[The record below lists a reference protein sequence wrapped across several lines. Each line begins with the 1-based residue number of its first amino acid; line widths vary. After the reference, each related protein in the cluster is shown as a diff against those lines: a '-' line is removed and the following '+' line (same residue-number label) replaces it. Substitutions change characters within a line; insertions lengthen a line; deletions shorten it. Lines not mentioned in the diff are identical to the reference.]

1 MTNITKTETFSL
13 TPKSLDEAMK
23 YAEMMSKSSIIP
35 KGYQGKP
42 GDILVAVQMGA
53 ELGLK
58 PIQSLQNIAVING
71 KPSIYG
77 DACIA
82 LIQSHPEFEDIEEF
96 IEGEA
101 DKQTAICILKRRGK
115 TTQKS
120 TFSVED
126 AKKAGLWNKPGPW
139 MQYPKR
145 MLQMRARGFALR
157 NGFADALLG
166 LILVEE
172 AQDYKDITP
181 SNSSNTSNNYT
192 ATTTTSG
199 GNDSYSSSGVDKLMS
214 KLKPVE
220 EIIEEHHEIIEPE
233 QTNEFVENNSA
244 SLEEQL
250 SVLINERNVPSE
262 VVKKWLD
269 RAEVKNLSELSEDTL
284 QKCLNYV
291 HEKYPG

>member
-1 MTNITKTETFSL
+1 MSNIVKNNFSL
-13 TPKSLDEAMK
+13 TPTNLDEAMK
-23 YAEMMSKSSIIP
+23 YAEMMAKSSIIP
-35 KGYQGKP
+35 KSYQGKA

-71 KPSIYG
+71 KPSIFG

-96 IEGEA
+96 FDGEG
-101 DKQTAICILKRRGK
+101 DKLTAICVLKRKGK
-115 TTQKS
+115 TPQRS

-139 MQYPKR
+139 VQYPKR

-172 AQDYKDITP
+172 AQDYKEIQ
-181 SNSSNTSNNYT
+181 TSNYNSYQD
-192 ATTTTSG
+192 
-199 GNDSYSSSGVDKLMS
+199 DSSLESKADKLLN
-214 KLKPVE
+214 KLDLKE
-220 EIIEEHHEIIEPE
+220 ELKNEPLNLTLPHEEN
-233 QTNEFVENNSA
+233 QDLGNSNESTDA
-244 SLEEQL
+244 TLAEQL
-250 SVLINERNVPSE
+250 SLLIDEKHISFD

-269 RAEVKNLSELSEDTL
+269 KAKVSKLSDLPHETLVKCIDYVKNKD
-284 QKCLNYV
+284 
-291 HEKYPG
+291 

>member
-1 MTNITKTETFSL
+1 MSNIVKNNFSL
-13 TPKSLDEAMK
+13 TPTNLDEAMK
-23 YAEMMSKSSIIP
+23 YAEMMAKSSIIP
-35 KGYQGKP
+35 KSYQGKA

-71 KPSIYG
+71 KPSIFG

-96 IEGEA
+96 FDGEG
-101 DKQTAICILKRRGK
+101 DKLTAICVLKRKGK
-115 TTQKS
+115 TPQRS

-139 MQYPKR
+139 VQYPKR

-172 AQDYKDITP
+172 AQDYKEIQ
-181 SNSSNTSNNYT
+181 TSNYNSYQD
-192 ATTTTSG
+192 
-199 GNDSYSSSGVDKLMS
+199 DSSLESKADKLLN
-214 KLKPVE
+214 KLDLKE
-220 EIIEEHHEIIEPE
+220 ELKNEPLNLTLSHEEN
-233 QTNEFVENNSA
+233 QDLGNSNESTDA
-244 SLEEQL
+244 TLAEQL
-250 SVLINERNVPSE
+250 SLLIDEKHISFD

-269 RAEVKNLSELSEDTL
+269 KAKVSKLSDLPHETLVKCIDYVKNKD
-284 QKCLNYV
+284 
-291 HEKYPG
+291 